1 MNDLLPVNTSRVPL
15 CALVQL
21 YTWSAAQ
28 CGARAHVHAPQL
40 HGVYA
45 RVHARMRPRPCA
57 HASAPV
63 RACVLART
71 LRESLRVGAAAMSM
85 TPPPQ
90 MSNDDDD
97 SRLYSYTSSSTY
109 QKADLC
115 KYVNDSYKISTPA
128 SDGPEW
134 GLCKLCALVQRR
146 HQAVPFTVS
155 AVYIDLLFSDLVYSS
170 RGPSSCTSS
179 TLCLYSLLCTDL

>member
-1 MNDLLPVNTSRVPL
+1 M
-15 CALVQL
+15 
-21 YTWSAAQ
+21 
-28 CGARAHVHAPQL
+28 
-40 HGVYA
+40 
-45 RVHARMRPRPCA
+45 
-57 HASAPV
+57 

-90 MSNDDDD
+90 MSDDDDD
-97 SRLYSYTSSSTY
+97 SRLYSCTSSSTY

-134 GLCKLCALVQRR
+134 GFCKLCALVQRR

-155 AVYIDLLFSDLVYSS
+155 A
-170 RGPSSCTSS
+170 
-179 TLCLYSLLCTDL
+179 